1 MPSFNTQSPC
11 PLEQEPNHHLLKQQ
25 EVLCLR
31 TSFETDSLWNYLT
44 PAIEHVP
51 MGASSISGPEANP
64 EPALDVEQRAD
75 LRAPEYLQGGN
86 AKSKDTSSGS
96 AGTDVQAA
104 ASRATDSANKVQEK
118 HATERGV

>member
-1 MPSFNTQSPC
+1 MSSGAGTESP
-11 PLEQEPNHHLLKQQ
+11 PLEA
-25 EVLCLR
+25 
-31 TSFETDSLWNYLT
+31 TG
-44 PAIEHVP
+44 EHVP

-64 EPALDVEQRAD
+64 EPALDVEQRA
-75 LRAPEYLQGGN
+75 EYLEGGN

-118 HATERGV
+118 HATERGA